1 MQVVLESNLAVKKG
15 INYAVLYCAT
25 KEIIKTAKKADGY
38 TPITADELFK
48 LTGLTR
54 RQQDLVFKKM
64 EEEGILT
71 ITRKGMPAKR
81 YFKFTEG

>member
-1 MQVVLESNLAVKKG
+1 MQSELAVKKG
-15 INYAVLYCAT
+15 INYAILYSAT
-25 KEIIKTAKKADGY
+25 KEIIKTSKEPDGY
-38 TPITADELFK
+38 TPITADDLFN

-54 RQQDLVFKKM
+54 RQQDLVFKRM

-81 YFKFTEG
+81 YFKFREG